1 MPPERDNEIKI
12 ELRPGSAPVSKSL
25 YRMTQDE
32 LAELKIQLKGLL
44 DKGYIRPSSSPWD
57 CPALYVKKENDT
69 LRLCIDYRPLNAVTI
84 KYMYRLPRVDLLF
97 DQLAVSQVFSKI
109 DLHSGYNQINI
120 CAEDIAHMVFSTRYY
135 LYEYLVMSF
144 GLINAPAHFLYLMNS
159 VFMAKLDKFVVLLID
174 DILIYSKNMEEHKEH
189 LRIVLQQL

>member
-1 MPPERDNEIKI
+1 MPPERDNEFKI

-57 CPALYVKKENDT
+57 CPALYVKKKNDT

-84 KYMYRLPRVDLLF
+84 KNMYRLPCIDLLF
-97 DQLAVSQVFSKI
+97 D
-109 DLHSGYNQINI
+109 
-120 CAEDIAHMVFSTRYY
+120 
-135 LYEYLVMSF
+135 
-144 GLINAPAHFLYLMNS
+144 
-159 VFMAKLDKFVVLLID
+159 
-174 DILIYSKNMEEHKEH
+174 
-189 LRIVLQQL
+189 